1 MSAGT
6 LTLTNNSDAVSGAGT
21 AFSNEL
27 AAGDFIVVTV
37 GGIPYTLPVKS
48 INSNTSLT
56 LVNNYPGPTQSG
68 AAWSAIP
75 RVAMNLVTA
84 ALVAQSAE
92 ALRGLNYDKQNWQSI
107 FSGTGNVTVRLPDG
121 SSWTGPAWNG
131 ITTALTGKADKVG
144 GAVPIN
150 QGGTGATTQA
160 AALTAL
166 LGSSTIPVANG
177 GTGGNSP
184 ATARAGLELG
194 SAAVK
199 NAGNYQGQLVEVGT
213 TIHNGAG
220 QSITFNSGLIPSLG
234 GFDGNGARPPLQ
246 VANGSNPGASAVM
259 SFFREGAYGTC
270 FGLDELDNQ
279 FSFGGYSAGANRYRF
294 WTEQN
299 TVVDGNGFIKRASPV
314 VKVFGDG
321 SAELNAESAGVDV
334 QGIRTGVYRISGV
347 LGFNS
352 DPAWGGID
360 GGIEIPLD
368 RNKQPLLWVDYEIE
382 ADGSI
387 LLKTFHRT
395 HPTAPVFARNEIDGV
410 SDGDAIDIPAGRCV
424 DLRVEMPENSL
435 WNIEQARLAEEMR
448 AEYERQQQSEP
459 DQMQ

>member
-21 AFSNEL
+21 VFSNEL

-37 GGIPYTLPVKS
+37 GGIPYTLPVKA

-56 LVNNYPGPTQSG
+56 LVSNYTGPTQSG
-68 AAWSAIP
+68 AAWSAIT
-75 RVAMNLVTA
+75 RFAMNLVTA

-144 GAVPIN
+144 GAVPVA
-150 QGGTGATTQA
+150 QGGTGATTQSAARTGLGLGSVATRDTGVAGGNIPVLGNANIAGSQLLRLSSSNTPGIGYANNYTSAIA
-160 AALTAL
+160 AAFNI
-166 LGSSTIPVANG
+166 GNNAN
-177 GTGGNSP
+177 
-184 ATARAGLELG
+184 
-194 SAAVK
+194 
-199 NAGNYQGQLVEVGT
+199 NA
-213 TIHNGAG
+213 
-220 QSITFNSGLIPSLG
+220 
-234 GFDGNGARPPLQ
+234 
-246 VANGSNPGASAVM
+246 ASAVI
-259 SFFREGAYGTC
+259 AYERGGQFGC
-270 FGLDELDNQ
+270 LVGLDTDNR
-279 FSFGGYSAGANRYRF
+279 FKIGGWSMGNVAYEFYHQGNV
-294 WTEQN
+294 
-299 TVVDGNGFIKRASPV
+299 VVDGNGYLKKASPV
-314 VKVFGDG
+314 VKVAGDG

-334 QGIRTGVYRISGV
+334 QRIRTGVYRISGV

-382 ADGSI
+382 AEGSI

-395 HPTAPVFARNEIDGV
+395 HPSAPAFARNEIDGV

-424 DLRVEMPENSL
+424 DLRVEMPVNSL
-435 WNIEQARLAEEMR
+435 WNVEQARRAEEMR
-448 AEYERQQQSEP
+448 AEYEQQQHEAEQQNQPEDPASQSAETEGCE
-459 DQMQ
+459 